1 MADESHD
8 KIAYFQAITGL
19 DDPDLCAEILSAHNW
34 DLEQAVS
41 SFTTPPP
48 ATSTSADP
56 NSSRSPPS
64 SAPSQAAVVPTGG
77 PPPPPGIAWRLI
89 TLPFY
94 VVSGG
99 VGLFVGSIRLGA
111 WVAGSV
117 LSRSLS
123 ILGLSGP
130 PSADGSDR
138 LVTQSAA
145 EAAQFVT
152 EFNRDFGSSGNCK
165 FHVIAFTFNQIQ
177 YETKVVLIYGELE

>member
-1 MADESHD
+1 MAEDSQD

-19 DDPDLCAEILSAHNW
+19 GDPDLCAEILSAHNW

-41 SFTTPPP
+41 SFMSPP
-48 ATSTSADP
+48 APASTSGDL
-56 NSSRSPPS
+56 NSSQPSPTLA
-64 SAPSQAAVVPTGG
+64 APQDAVVQAGG

-111 WVAGSV
+111 WIAGGV

-123 ILGLSGP
+123 LLGLAGP
-130 PSADGSDR
+130 PSAEGSNR
-138 LVTQSAA
+138 LVTLSASEA
-145 EAAQFVT
+145 EAAEFVN
-152 EFNRDFGSSGNCK
+152 EFTRDFGSSGMLRFLFGTKNYPH
-165 FHVIAFTFNQIQ
+165 FHTA
-177 YETKVVLIYGELE
+177 